1 MYTFYNLF
9 KFAFV
14 VLVFFCYFQ
23 VLNVFLNIALNLYKF
38 SLKCFDFV

>member
-1 MYTFYNLF
+1 MYTCYNLF

-14 VLVFFCYFQ
+14 VFVFFCYFQ
-23 VLNVFLNIALNLYKF
+23 VLNVFLKIALNLYKF

>member
-14 VLVFFCYFQ
+14 VFVFFAISGFECIPQ
-23 VLNVFLNIALNLYKF
+23 N
-38 SLKCFDFV
+38 SLEFI

>member
-14 VLVFFCYFQ
+14 VLC
-23 VLNVFLNIALNLYKF
+23 FLLF
-38 SLKCFDFV
+38 SGFECIPQNSLEFI

>member
-14 VLVFFCYFQ
+14 VFVFFLLFSGFEC
-23 VLNVFLNIALNLYKF
+23 FLKTALNLYKF

>member
-14 VLVFFCYFQ
+14 VF
-23 VLNVFLNIALNLYKF
+23 VFLLF
-38 SLKCFDFV
+38 SGFECISQNSLEFI

>member
-14 VLVFFCYFQ
+14 VLVFF
-23 VLNVFLNIALNLYKF
+23 LLF
-38 SLKCFDFV
+38 SGFECISQNSLEFI